1 VKNNWF
7 SLENNSFNREM
18 ERAYTAQRIQAAIP
32 MLRFLFWTAGLLP
45 LILIVQDAFFFRDR
59 FDATLIPR
67 LGFFGFWLTITYL
80 AFYTKFRLNI
90 QWALKLFALV
100 GTSTACIS
108 NILIYQSNITDI
120 VPLTL
125 FFLFSAV
132 ISQIG
137 VWVTIK
143 VSIVCTLVPLLFILI
158 APAIPSNAMTAVL
171 MLTFWSVLA
180 VIASRILEKR
190 NRKLYLAE
198 QEVKITRDLTEDLL
212 NQAFKANEAKSRFLA
227 NMSHEIRTP
236 LTSIIGYADASQTAK
251 SIEETSETM
260 QVIKRNSE
268 HLLAII
274 NDILDLS
281 KIEAEQVELHSKPYP
296 LFEMLHNIAS
306 EMSRESQENGLEFKV
321 NFQFPL
327 PEYIYGDCKRV
338 KQVLVKLI
346 ENAVKFTESG
356 CICLDLAVDTYK
368 KHITFRVRDTGI
380 GMTEDEIDSVFLAFT
395 QADSSAS
402 RKYGGAG
409 LGLHLSNELVL
420 AMKGTITVK
429 SQVGHGSTF
438 TVQLPL
444 ELPSDTTWHE
454 MVPTHVCDATSVNP
468 FTKYQGEVLLVEDN
482 IDNQKLIKALL
493 IELGIN
499 VVTADDGHQAV
510 ETVMQQEFDLVLM
523 DIQMPVL
530 DGLKAIKAIRTSG
543 LTVPIV
549 ALTANVLNEEIA
561 AYEQAGFDGHIAKP
575 IDRQKFLNT
584 IDRFLDVNEHA
595 SEPPSLVELNSGEY
609 LRLKEAFIENVRSDY
624 PQMVNAMAAEDWAL
638 LQRLVHSIKG
648 AAGNYGFM
656 TLTNKAEKL
665 ERQLLAEDY
674 GNLYSN
680 WIALCDEIESVTL

>member
-1 VKNNWF
+1 
-7 SLENNSFNREM
+7 M
-18 ERAYTAQRIQAAIP
+18 ERSYAAQRIQSAIP

-45 LILIVQDAFFFRDR
+45 LILIVQDGLFFRDR
-59 FDATLIPR
+59 FDATLLPR
-67 LGFFGFWLTITYL
+67 LGFFGFWLLVTYF
-80 AFYTKFRLNI
+80 AFYTKFKVNI

-100 GTSTACIS
+100 GTTTACIS
-108 NILIYQSNITDI
+108 NILVYQSNITDI

-137 VWVTIK
+137 VWVTFK
-143 VSIVCTLVPLLFILI
+143 VSLICTLVPLLFILI
-158 APAIPSNAMTAVL
+158 APKIPSNAMTAVL
-171 MLTFWSVLA
+171 MLSFWSVLA

-236 LTSIIGYADASQTAK
+236 LTSIIGYADASQTAMK
-251 SIEETSETM
+251 TEEEVTETM

-281 KIEAEQVELHSKPYP
+281 KIEAEQIELTSKPYP
-296 LFEMLHNIAS
+296 LFEMLHSIAS
-306 EMSRESQENGLEFKV
+306 NMSREAQENGLDFKV

-327 PEYIYGDCKRV
+327 PEFVYGDCKRV
-338 KQVLVKLI
+338 KQVLVNLI
-346 ENAVKFTESG
+346 NNGIKFTETG
-356 CICLDLAVDTYK
+356 CIYLDISVETYQK
-368 KHITFRVRDTGI
+368 KLIFVVRDTGI
-380 GMTEDEIDSVFLAFT
+380 GMTAEEIDSVFLAFT
-395 QADSSAS
+395 QADTSAS

-409 LGLHLSNELVL
+409 LGLHLSKELVS
-420 AMKGTITVK
+420 AMKGDITVK
-429 SQVGHGSTF
+429 SQVSHGSTF

-454 MVPTHVCDATSVNP
+454 SVPTHVYSTAKSVSPN
-468 FTKYQGEVLLVEDN
+468 TKYQGNVLLVEDN
-482 IDNQKLIKALL
+482 IDNQKLIKVLL
-493 IELGIN
+493 TELGVD
-499 VVTADDGHQAV
+499 VVCADDGHQAI

-543 LTVPIV
+543 FTVPII
-549 ALTANVLNEEIA
+549 ALTANVLNDEVA
-561 AYEQAGFDGHIAKP
+561 AYEQAGFDSHIAKP
-575 IDRQKFLNT
+575 INRQEFLNI
-584 IDRFLDVNEHA
+584 IDRYLDANEQA
-595 SEPPSLVELNSGEY
+595 PQPPSLIELNSAEY
-609 LRLKEAFIENVRSDY
+609 LKLKATFIENIRNYY
-624 PQMVNAMAAEDWAL
+624 PQMVNAMAAEDWAQ

-665 ERQLLAEDY
+665 ERQLLAKDY
-674 GNLYSN
+674 ENLYPN
-680 WIALCDEIESVTL
+680 WIALCNEIESVTS